1 MREEILEILDE
12 INEDI
17 SSYEGDNLLQD
28 GLIDSLSIIDLVAEL
43 CDTFDINIS
52 AKYIIEDNFKSVDAI
67 VALVESLKEE

>member
-1 MREEILEILDE
+1 MREEIIEILNE

-17 SSYEGDNLLQD
+17 PSYEGDNLLQD

-43 CDTFDINIS
+43 CDAFDINIS

-67 VALVESLKEE
+67 VALVESLKEQ